1 MKRIIDSLP
10 EQIKGSLETVRG
22 ISIKRKKYTQVL
34 ICGMGGSGI
43 SGSIA
48 QALYPQIRILTN
60 NDYVIPHRVDRQTLA
75 IIISYSGNTEETL
88 ADQAYL
94 ARRGVDMA
102 VISSNGRLLK
112 KNALTRVQVPTGFP
126 PRGALGYLF
135 TPIPMILHACRLME
149 HNPAHEL
156 SNLARF
162 LERERSRII
171 TKARSLASRISQ
183 RLPIVY
189 VNSHRF
195 RPVAQRWQCQF
206 NENAK
211 ILAHVNII
219 PEMNHNEIVGIGR
232 PSSLRN
238 RSIFIL
244 LHDPHAHPRNDL
256 RAKLL
261 PRVVQRDMPP
271 LMSINPRGSTPLHHV
286 FWTIWLGDYVSYYC
300 ALRSGIDP
308 LPVKRID
315 RLKKLLSKS

>member
-1 MKRIIDSLP
+1 MKKIIDSLP
-10 EQIKGSLETVRG
+10 AQIKGSLEAVRG
-22 ISIKRKKYTQVL
+22 VPVKRKKYTQVL

-60 NDYVIPHRVDRQTLA
+60 SDYMIPHGVDRHTLA

-88 ADQAYL
+88 ANYTCL

-102 VISSNGRLLK
+102 VITSNGRLVK
-112 KNALTRVQVPTGFP
+112 KNALARVRVPTGFP

-135 TPIPMILHACRLME
+135 TPIPMILHACGLME
-149 HNPAHEL
+149 RNPTREL
-156 SNLARF
+156 SNLAGF
-162 LERERSRII
+162 LEKERSRI
-171 TKARSLASRISQ
+171 TTRARSIASRIEEK
-183 RLPIVY
+183 LPIVY
-189 VNSHRF
+189 VNSYRF
-195 RPVAQRWQCQF
+195 HPVARRWQCQF

-219 PEMNHNEIVGIGR
+219 PEMNHNEIVGIGH
-232 PSSLRN
+232 PASLRN
-238 RSIFIL
+238 RSRFIL

-256 RAKLL
+256 RARIL
-261 PRVVQRDMPP
+261 PRVVQKDMPP
-271 LMSINPRGSTPLHHV
+271 LVSVMPRGSTPLHHV

-300 ALRSGIDP
+300 ALQSGIDP

-315 RLKKLLSKS
+315 RLKILLSKN